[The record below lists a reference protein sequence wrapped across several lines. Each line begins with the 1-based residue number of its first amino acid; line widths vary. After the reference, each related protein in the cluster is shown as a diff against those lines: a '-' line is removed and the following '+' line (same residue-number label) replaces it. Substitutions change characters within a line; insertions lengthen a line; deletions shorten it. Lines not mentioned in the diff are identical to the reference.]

1 MMIKLIN
8 NEFKKVGIL
17 KLSIP
22 FVIFLIVIIIIYEF
36 NDNMKNTIFS
46 LIPFIGIMISIIF
59 SGIVSNEIDNGT
71 IRFYLTKPVSRIN
84 ILKSKFLTIVIYQII
99 LLSFILFIYSV
110 LCKDIDRTYIIK
122 YVKYCSPL
130 LLISSV
136 IILFSIL
143 FKNTSITVGLSIF
156 IIVFGGL
163 ITQLLL
169 DINVTQIEFT
179 FLPYMDFTLF
189 DDNET
194 LKLLNQTYKINL
206 SVKKGIIINL
216 ISTIIFYKI
225 GEFIFN
231 KKDIKN

>member
-8 NEFKKVGIL
+8 NEYKKVGIL

-110 LCKDIDRTYIIK
+110 LCKDIDRIYIIK

-169 DINVTQIEFT
+169 DINITQIEFT
-179 FLPYMDFTLF
+179 FLPYIDFTLF
-189 DDNET
+189 DDSET

-225 GEFIFN
+225 GEIIFN

>member
-1 MMIKLIN
+1 MIKLIN
-8 NEFKKVGIL
+8 NEFKKIGPL

-22 FVIFLIVIIIIYEF
+22 FVIFLIVIILIYEF
-36 NDNMKNTIFS
+36 NDNMKNTIFN
-46 LIPFIGIMISIIF
+46 LIPFIGIMMSIIF
-59 SGIVSNEIDNGT
+59 SGIISNEIENGT
-71 IRFYLTKPVSRIN
+71 IRFYLTKPVSRNN
-84 ILKSKFLTIVIYQII
+84 IFKSKFLTIIIYQIM
-99 LLSFILFIYSV
+99 LLLFILFVYSV

-130 LLISSV
+130 LLISSL
-136 IILFSIL
+136 IILFSVL
-143 FKNTSITVGLSIF
+143 FRNTSITVGLSIF

-169 DINVTQIEFT
+169 DIKLTQIEFT

-189 DDNET
+189 DNNEE
-194 LKLLNQTYKINL
+194 LKLLNETYKINIC
-206 SVKKGIIINL
+206 VKKGIIINL
-216 ISTIIFYKI
+216 ISTILFYKI

>member
-1 MMIKLIN
+1 MIKLIN
-8 NEFKKVGIL
+8 NEFKKIGPL

-22 FVIFLIVIIIIYEF
+22 FVIFLIVIILIYEF
-36 NDNMKNTIFS
+36 NDNMKNTIFN
-46 LIPFIGIMISIIF
+46 LIPFIGIMMSIIF
-59 SGIVSNEIDNGT
+59 SGIISNEIENGT
-71 IRFYLTKPVSRIN
+71 IRFYLTKPVSRNN
-84 ILKSKFLTIVIYQII
+84 IFKSKFLTIIIYQIM
-99 LLSFILFIYSV
+99 LLLFILFVYSV

-130 LLISSV
+130 LLISSL
-136 IILFSIL
+136 IILFSVL
-143 FKNTSITVGLSIF
+143 FRNTSITVGLSIF

-169 DINVTQIEFT
+169 DIKLTQIEFT

-189 DDNET
+189 DNNEG
-194 LKLLNQTYKINL
+194 LKLLNETYKINL
-206 SVKKGIIINL
+206 YVKKGIIINL

>member
-1 MMIKLIN
+1 MIKLIN
-8 NEFKKVGIL
+8 NEFKKIGPL

-22 FVIFLIVIIIIYEF
+22 FVIFLIVIILIYEF
-36 NDNMKNTIFS
+36 NDNMKNTIFN
-46 LIPFIGIMISIIF
+46 LIPFIGIMMSIIF
-59 SGIVSNEIDNGT
+59 SGIISNEIENGT
-71 IRFYLTKPVSRIN
+71 IRFYLTKPVSRNN
-84 ILKSKFLTIVIYQII
+84 IFKSKFLTIIIYQIM
-99 LLSFILFIYSV
+99 LLLFILFVYSV

-122 YVKYCSPL
+122 YVKYYSPL
-130 LLISSV
+130 LLISSL
-136 IILFSIL
+136 IILFSVL
-143 FKNTSITVGLSIF
+143 FRNTSITVGLSIF

-169 DINVTQIEFT
+169 DIKLTQIEFT

-189 DDNET
+189 DNNEG
-194 LKLLNQTYKINL
+194 LKLLNETYKINL
-206 SVKKGIIINL
+206 YVKKGIIINL

>member
-1 MMIKLIN
+1 MIKLIN
-8 NEFKKVGIL
+8 NEFKKIGPL

-22 FVIFLIVIIIIYEF
+22 FVIFLIVIILIYEF
-36 NDNMKNTIFS
+36 NDNMKNTIFN
-46 LIPFIGIMISIIF
+46 LIPFIGIMMSIIF
-59 SGIVSNEIDNGT
+59 SGIISNEIENGT
-71 IRFYLTKPVSRIN
+71 IRFYLTKPVSRNN
-84 ILKSKFLTIVIYQII
+84 IFKSKFLTIIIYQIM
-99 LLSFILFIYSV
+99 LLLFILFVYSV

-130 LLISSV
+130 LLISSL
-136 IILFSIL
+136 IILFSVL
-143 FKNTSITVGLSIF
+143 FRNTSITVGLSIF

-169 DINVTQIEFT
+169 DIKLTQIEFT

-189 DDNET
+189 DNNET
-194 LKLLNQTYKINL
+194 LKLLNETYKINL
-206 SVKKGIIINL
+206 YVKKGIIINL

>member
-8 NEFKKVGIL
+8 NEFKKVGLL

-22 FVIFLIVIIIIYEF
+22 FVVFLIVIIIIYEF

-110 LCKDIDRTYIIK
+110 LCKDIDRIYIIK

-189 DDNET
+189 DDSET

>member
-8 NEFKKVGIL
+8 NEFKKVGLL

-22 FVIFLIVIIIIYEF
+22 FVVFLIVIIIIYEF

-110 LCKDIDRTYIIK
+110 LCKDIDRIYIIK

-169 DINVTQIEFT
+169 DINITQIEFT
-179 FLPYMDFTLF
+179 FLPYIDFTLF
-189 DDNET
+189 DDSET

-225 GEFIFN
+225 GEIIFN

>member
-1 MMIKLIN
+1 MIKLIN
-8 NEFKKVGIL
+8 NEFKKIGPL
-17 KLSIP
+17 KLSFP
-22 FVIFLIVIIIIYEF
+22 FIIFLIVIIIIYEF

-59 SGIVSNEIDNGT
+59 SGIISNEIENGT

-84 ILKSKFLTIVIYQII
+84 IYKSKFLTIVIYQII
-99 LLSFILFIYSV
+99 LLSFILFVYSI
-110 LCKDIDRTYIIK
+110 LCKDIDRLYIIK

-130 LLISSV
+130 LLISAI
-136 IILFSIL
+136 IILFSII
-143 FKNTSITVGLSIF
+143 FKNTSITVGLTIF

-169 DINVTQIEFT
+169 DIKLSQIEFT

-189 DDNET
+189 DDTET
-194 LKLLNQTYKINL
+194 LKLLNQTYKINM
-206 SVKKGIIINL
+206 SIKKGIIINL
-216 ISTIIFYKI
+216 ISTIVFYKI

>member
-1 MMIKLIN
+1 MIKLIN
-8 NEFKKVGIL
+8 NEFKKIGPL

-22 FVIFLIVIIIIYEF
+22 FVIFLLVIILIYEF
-36 NDNMKNTIFS
+36 NDNMKNTIFN
-46 LIPFIGIMISIIF
+46 LIPFIGIMMSIIF
-59 SGIVSNEIDNGT
+59 SGIISNEIENGT
-71 IRFYLTKPVSRIN
+71 IRFYLTKPVSRNN
-84 ILKSKFLTIVIYQII
+84 IFKSKFLTIIIYQIM
-99 LLSFILFIYSV
+99 LLLFILFVYSV

-122 YVKYCSPL
+122 YVKYYSPL
-130 LLISSV
+130 LLISSL
-136 IILFSIL
+136 IILFSVL
-143 FKNTSITVGLSIF
+143 FRNTSITVGLSIF

-169 DINVTQIEFT
+169 DIKLTQIEFT

-189 DDNET
+189 DNNEG
-194 LKLLNQTYKINL
+194 LKLLNETYKINL
-206 SVKKGIIINL
+206 YVKKGIIINL

>member
-1 MMIKLIN
+1 MIKLIN
-8 NEFKKVGIL
+8 NEFKKIGPL

-22 FVIFLIVIIIIYEF
+22 FVIFLIVIILIYEF
-36 NDNMKNTIFS
+36 NDNMKNTIFN
-46 LIPFIGIMISIIF
+46 LIPFIGIMMSIIF
-59 SGIVSNEIDNGT
+59 SGIISNEIENGT
-71 IRFYLTKPVSRIN
+71 IRFYLTKPVSRNN
-84 ILKSKFLTIVIYQII
+84 IFKSKFLTIIIYQIMM
-99 LLSFILFIYSV
+99 LLFILFVYSV
-110 LCKDIDRTYIIK
+110 LCKDIDRNYMIK

-130 LLISSV
+130 LLISSL
-136 IILFSIL
+136 IILFSVL
-143 FKNTSITVGLSIF
+143 FRNTSITVGLSIF

-169 DINVTQIEFT
+169 DIKLTQIEFT

-189 DDNET
+189 DNNEG
-194 LKLLNQTYKINL
+194 LKLLNETYKINL
-206 SVKKGIIINL
+206 YVKKGIIINL

>member
-1 MMIKLIN
+1 MIKLIN
-8 NEFKKVGIL
+8 NEFKKIGPL

-22 FVIFLIVIIIIYEF
+22 FIIFLIVIILIYEF
-36 NDNMKNTIFS
+36 NDNMKNTIFN
-46 LIPFIGIMISIIF
+46 LIPFIGIMMSIIF
-59 SGIVSNEIDNGT
+59 SGIISNEIENGT
-71 IRFYLTKPVSRIN
+71 IRFYLTKPVSRNN
-84 ILKSKFLTIVIYQII
+84 ILKSKFLTIIIYQIM
-99 LLSFILFIYSV
+99 LLLFILFVYSV

-130 LLISSV
+130 LLISSL
-136 IILFSIL
+136 IILFSVL
-143 FKNTSITVGLSIF
+143 FRNTSITVGLSIF

-169 DINVTQIEFT
+169 DIKLTQIEFT

-189 DDNET
+189 DNNEG
-194 LKLLNQTYKINL
+194 LKLLNETYKINL
-206 SVKKGIIINL
+206 YVKKGIIINL

>member
-8 NEFKKVGIL
+8 NEFKKVGLL

-22 FVIFLIVIIIIYEF
+22 FVVFLIVIIIIYEF

-189 DDNET
+189 DDSET

>member
-122 YVKYCSPL
+122 YIKYCSPL

-189 DDNET
+189 DDSET

-216 ISTIIFYKI
+216 ISTIMFYKI

>member
-1 MMIKLIN
+1 MIKLIN
-8 NEFKKVGIL
+8 NEFKKIGPL

-22 FVIFLIVIIIIYEF
+22 FVIFLIVIILIYEF
-36 NDNMKNTIFS
+36 NDNMKNTIFN
-46 LIPFIGIMISIIF
+46 LIPFIGIMMSIIF
-59 SGIVSNEIDNGT
+59 SGIISNEIENGT
-71 IRFYLTKPVSRIN
+71 IRFYLTKPVSRNN
-84 ILKSKFLTIVIYQII
+84 IFKSKFLTIIIYQIM
-99 LLSFILFIYSV
+99 LLLFILFVYSV

-130 LLISSV
+130 LLISSL
-136 IILFSIL
+136 IILFSVL
-143 FKNTSITVGLSIF
+143 FRNTSITVGLSIF

-169 DINVTQIEFT
+169 DIKLTQIEFT

-189 DDNET
+189 DNNEG
-194 LKLLNQTYKINL
+194 LKLLNETYKINL
-206 SVKKGIIINL
+206 YVKKGLIINL

>member
-1 MMIKLIN
+1 MIKLIN
-8 NEFKKVGIL
+8 NEFKKIGPL

-22 FVIFLIVIIIIYEF
+22 FVIFLIVIILIYEF
-36 NDNMKNTIFS
+36 NDNMKNTIFN
-46 LIPFIGIMISIIF
+46 LIPFIGIMMSIIF
-59 SGIVSNEIDNGT
+59 SGIISNEIENGT
-71 IRFYLTKPVSRIN
+71 IRFYLTKPVSRNN
-84 ILKSKFLTIVIYQII
+84 IFKSKFLTIIIYQIM
-99 LLSFILFIYSV
+99 LLLFILFVYSV

-130 LLISSV
+130 LLISSL
-136 IILFSIL
+136 IILFSVL
-143 FKNTSITVGLSIF
+143 FRNTSITVGLSIF

-169 DINVTQIEFT
+169 DIKLTQIEFT

-189 DDNET
+189 DNNEG
-194 LKLLNQTYKINL
+194 LKLLNETYKINIC
-206 SVKKGIIINL
+206 VKKGIIINL
-216 ISTIIFYKI
+216 ISTILFYKI